1 MEKVK
6 CPKCGFEVKQGTE
19 HCPKCGE
26 SVKD

>member
-6 CPKCGFEVKQGTE
+6 CPKCGFEVKKGTE
-19 HCPKCGE
+19 LCPKCGE